1 MSCKKSGTT
10 ASSGNGKSGEQKD
23 DNFLAK
29 TARSIRDKVQGL
41 TGDVKEKTQNLTRNS
56 ESKNKRKRLRNRKTK
71 DTETNSSSKSAT
83 SNTKDS
89 DSDSNDEN
97 GSIKPRSP
105 RSIPPG
111 TGDKSDISRSKPS
124 SSSSEIEKTNPER
137 SARLKIPSNQSPS
150 NNSASKPSDDDSVRK
165 PSHSS
170 SNKESNGD
178 TDGDEVTNKRSSTK
192 KNTDKVHLSF
202 DGVSTVDDLLNR
214 IDETVEQAKLVIEG
228 GSGKI
233 GLNIDRVPSAAKLP
247 PSDLEKRP
255 KEEVKDKNIKVDK
268 QEETP
273 KNKEEQV
280 EDKEEPIHIEYNE
293 IHTIGDLLGKVS
305 HEQGNR
311 KVILENEPGNSNSIT
326 AEKPTNSSSITFP
339 TSKNPNN
346 DDDSDDDDDTST
358 ATKSILKKSQDPS
371 SLDTTTKTL
380 SFQDDQIHVNLENVQ
395 NLADLLDCVDDAVQ
409 QVPVVIDTK
418 SQEKKRQA
426 PLPPNQKNNNNELK
440 PKTSVST
447 KEQEGTSMTANDEN
461 TKDESLQVTST
472 EETALELDNK
482 QTKDVETLTLKIS
495 RFDDNEP
502 RLSSSTSNNKKEED
516 EEVDRL

>member
-280 EDKEEPIHIEYNE
+280 EDKEEPIHIDYNE
-293 IHTIGDLLGKVS
+293 IHTIGDLL
-305 HEQGNR
+305 
-311 KVILENEPGNSNSIT
+311 
-326 AEKPTNSSSITFP
+326 EKPTNSSSTTLP

-346 DDDSDDDDDTST
+346 DDDGDDDDDTST

-395 NLADLLDCVDDAVQ
+395 NLGDLLDCVDDAVQ

-426 PLPPNQKNNNNELK
+426 PLPPNQNNNNNELK

-447 KEQEGTSMTANDEN
+447 KEQEGTSMTANDAN

>member
-56 ESKNKRKRLRNRKTK
+56 ESKNKKKRLRNRKTK
-71 DTETNSSSKSAT
+71 DTEMNSSSKSGT
-83 SNTKDS
+83 SNTKDSDS

-105 RSIPPG
+105 RSIPLG
-111 TGDKSDISRSKPS
+111 TGDKSDISRSKP

-150 NNSASKPSDDDSVRK
+150 NNSASKPSDDDLVRK

-192 KNTDKVHLSF
+192 KNIDKVHLSF

-247 PSDLEKRP
+247 SSDLEKRP
-255 KEEVKDKNIKVDK
+255 KEVKDKNIKVDK

-280 EDKEEPIHIEYNE
+280 EDKEEPIHIDYNE
-293 IHTIGDLLGKVS
+293 IHTIGDLL
-305 HEQGNR
+305 
-311 KVILENEPGNSNSIT
+311 
-326 AEKPTNSSSITFP
+326 EKPTNSSSTTLP

-346 DDDSDDDDDTST
+346 DDDGDDDDDTST

-395 NLADLLDCVDDAVQ
+395 NLGDLLDCVDDAVQ

-426 PLPPNQKNNNNELK
+426 PLPPNQNNNNNELK

-447 KEQEGTSMTANDEN
+447 KEQEGTSMTANDAN